1 MSWED
6 IIKRPSEEEVRSDA
20 QRNADEYNQPFY
32 IFQNM
37 GLSYGDWL
45 FYDEPPKN
53 NIKYETIYPTN
64 PTVRIEE
71 GAKFSEALRETEGM
85 DTSK

>member
-20 QRNADEYNQPFY
+20 QRNADELNKPVYL
-32 IFQNM
+32 FQSALN
-37 GLSYGDWL
+37 SQWL
-45 FYDEPPKN
+45 FYDEPPKD

-71 GAKFSEALRETEGM
+71 GAKFSEAFRETEGM

>member
-6 IIKRPSEEEVRSDA
+6 IIKRSSEEEVRSDA
-20 QRNADEYNQPFY
+20 QRNADELNKPNYL
-32 IFQNM
+32 FQDYEN
-37 GLSYGDWL
+37 GHWL

-53 NIKYETIYPTN
+53 DIKYETIN
-64 PTVRIEE
+64 PTVRMEE
-71 GAKFSEALRETEGM
+71 GAKFSEEFRVKEGM

>member
-6 IIKRPSEEEVRSDA
+6 IIKRLSEEEVRSDA
-20 QRNADEYNQPFY
+20 QRNADELNKPLYLFQDYN
-32 IFQNM
+32 
-37 GLSYGDWL
+37 GHWS

-53 NIKYETIYPTN
+53 DIKYETIYPTN

-71 GAKFSEALRETEGM
+71 GAKFSDAFREMEGM